1 MLIQDE
7 IQKVK
12 REKKAVILAHY
23 YVADEVKEIAD
34 YVGDSYYLSK
44 AATRTEAERI
54 ILCGVSF
61 MAESAKLLNPDKRV
75 FLPDAS
81 ADCPMAHMAG
91 KGHMLRMREE
101 YEDLAVVC
109 YINSTAEIK
118 ACSDVCVTSANAVKI
133 VKKLPNQNLF
143 FIPDGNLGA
152 YVAKQVPDKNMIL
165 NEGFCPT
172 HAAITRAAVLAA
184 KKAHP
189 QAEFVAHPECKQEVL
204 EEAGYIGSTSGM
216 IQYVTES
223 ASKEFIVGTETGV
236 FYEMKEKNPDKL
248 FYPVNARQICTDMKK
263 VTLENVLDVLI
274 GEKNEIFV
282 EEELRLAAMRP
293 LKRMLELGE

>member
-1 MLIQDE
+1 MLLQDE
-7 IQKVK
+7 IQKLK
-12 REKKAVILAHY
+12 AEKKAVILAHY
-23 YVADEVKEIAD
+23 YVSDAVKEIAD
-34 YVGDSYYLSK
+34 HVGDSYYLSK
-44 AATRTEAERI
+44 TAAGTEAERI

-75 FLPDAS
+75 FMPDAS
-81 ADCPMAHMAG
+81 ADCPMAHMAR
-91 KGHMLRMREE
+91 KNNVLRMREE

-133 VKKLPNQNLF
+133 VKRLPNRNLF

-152 YVAKQVPDKNMIL
+152 YVAKQVPEKNMIL
-165 NEGFCPT
+165 NEGFCPI
-172 HAAITRAAVLAA
+172 HAAITYEEVLAA

-189 QAEFVAHPECKQEVL
+189 QAKFAAHPECTSEVL
-204 EEAGYIGSTSGM
+204 EEADYIGSTSGM
-216 IQYVTES
+216 IRYVTES
-223 ASKEFIVGTETGV
+223 VSKEFIIGTETGV
-236 FYEMKEKNPDKL
+236 FYEIKEKNPDKL
-248 FYPVNARQICTDMKK
+248 FYPVNARQICTNMKK
-263 VTLENVLDVLI
+263 VTLEKVLEVLQK
-274 GEKNEIFV
+274 ESNEIFV

>member
-1 MLIQDE
+1 MLLQDE
-7 IQKVK
+7 IRKLK

-44 AATRTEAERI
+44 AAVGTDAERI

-75 FLPDAS
+75 FMPDAS
-81 ADCPMAHMAG
+81 ADCPMAHMAR
-91 KGHMLRMREE
+91 KNRVLLMREK

-133 VKKLPNQNLF
+133 VKKLPNRNLF

-152 YVAKQVPDKNMIL
+152 YVAKQVPEKNIIL

-172 HAAITRAAVLAA
+172 HAAITQEEALAA
-184 KKAHP
+184 KKAYP
-189 QAEFVAHPECKQEVL
+189 QAEFVAHPECTQEVL
-204 EEAGYIGSTSGM
+204 EEADYIGSTSGM

-223 ASKEFIVGTETGV
+223 ASKEFIIGTETGV
-236 FYEMKEKNPDKL
+236 FYEIKEKNPDKL
-248 FYPVNARQICTDMKK
+248 FYPVNARQICTNMKK
-263 VTLENVLDVLI
+263 VTLEKVLEVLKS
-274 GEKNEIFV
+274 EKNEIFV
-282 EEELRLAAMRP
+282 EEELSLAAMRP
-293 LKRMLELGE
+293 LERMLELGE

>member
-1 MLIQDE
+1 MLLQDE
-7 IQKVK
+7 IRKLK
-12 REKKAVILAHY
+12 SEKKAVILAHY

-34 YVGDSYYLSK
+34 HVGDSYYLSK
-44 AATRTEAERI
+44 AAAGTEAERI

-75 FLPDAS
+75 FMPDAS
-81 ADCPMAHMAG
+81 ADCPMAHMAR
-91 KGHMLRMREE
+91 KNHVLRMREE

-133 VKKLPNQNLF
+133 VKKLPNRNLF

-152 YVAKQVPDKNMIL
+152 YVAKQVPEKNIIL
-165 NEGFCPT
+165 NEGFCPI
-172 HAAITRAAVLAA
+172 HAAIMHEEVLAA
-184 KKAHP
+184 KKAYP
-189 QAEFVAHPECKQEVL
+189 QAEFVAHPECTREVL
-204 EEAGYIGSTSGM
+204 EEADYIGSTSGM
-216 IQYVTES
+216 IQYVTGS
-223 ASKEFIVGTETGV
+223 ASKEFIIGTEIGV
-236 FYEMKEKNPDKL
+236 FYEIKGKNPDKL
-248 FYPVNARQICTDMKK
+248 FYPVNARQICTNMKK
-263 VTLENVLDVLI
+263 VTLEKVLEALKS
-274 GEKNEIFV
+274 EKNEIFV

>member
-1 MLIQDE
+1 MLLQDE
-7 IQKVK
+7 IRKLK

-44 AATRTEAERI
+44 AAVGTDAERI

-75 FLPDAS
+75 FMPDAS
-81 ADCPMAHMAG
+81 ADCPMAHMAR
-91 KGHMLRMREE
+91 KNRVLLMREK

-133 VKKLPNQNLF
+133 VKKLPNRNLF

-152 YVAKQVPDKNMIL
+152 YVAKQVPEKNIIL

-172 HAAITRAAVLAA
+172 HAAITQEEVLAT
-184 KKAHP
+184 KKAYP
-189 QAEFVAHPECKQEVL
+189 QAEFVAHPECTQEVL
-204 EEAGYIGSTSGM
+204 EEADYIGSTSGM

-223 ASKEFIVGTETGV
+223 ASKEFIIGTETGV
-236 FYEMKEKNPDKL
+236 FYEIKEKNPDKL
-248 FYPVNARQICTDMKK
+248 FYPVNARQICTNMKK
-263 VTLENVLDVLI
+263 VTLEKVLEVLKS
-274 GEKNEIFV
+274 EKNEIFV
-282 EEELRLAAMRP
+282 EEELSLAAMRP
-293 LKRMLELGE
+293 LERMLELGE